1 MPTVSPTVPIHQAPI
16 KPPNFQDKFVVV
28 LDPAHGGSET
38 GAMLTSNRPEKDYTL
53 ALAVRLHVLLNAR
66 GIPSILTRDADVAMS
81 SDARAEVANRT
92 HAAACIVLHATA
104 SGDGVH
110 LFTSSLLSVEVAHPR
125 QAFLPWT
132 TAQASFITPSL
143 RLESEINTALGEQH
157 IPALLERTSLT
168 TLDSMACPAV
178 AVEVAPLN
186 AEVPIVRSSYQ
197 EEVAETLAKAIG
209 SWRNDWRLKR

>member
-1 MPTVSPTVPIHQAPI
+1 
-16 KPPNFQDKFVVV
+16 
-28 LDPAHGGSET
+28 
-38 GAMLTSNRPEKDYTL
+38 MLTSSRTEKDYTL

-66 GIPSILTRDADVAMS
+66 GIPSILTRDTDIAMTS
-81 SDARAEVANRT
+81 AARAEAANRA

-110 LFTSSLLSVEVAHPR
+110 LFTSSLPPIEVAHPR
-125 QAFLPWT
+125 QAFLPWS

-143 RLESEINTALGEQH
+143 RLESEINTALGERR

-186 AEVPIVRSSYQ
+186 AETPVATLSYQ
-197 EEVAETLAKAIG
+197 EKVAETLVKAIAA
-209 SWRNDWRLKR
+209 WRNDGRLPR